1 MGIIALIKDDGK
13 GIFTN
18 FTLSY
23 QIKLPYLQPVLRR
36 RKNFVFTM
44 KNSKLYE
51 IH

>member
-1 MGIIALIKDDGK
+1 MGIIALIKDGGK

-23 QIKLPYLQPVLRR
+23 QIKLPYLQPALRR
-36 RKNFVFTM
+36 RK
-44 KNSKLYE
+44 KLRLHYENSKLYE

>member
-36 RKNFVFTM
+36 RK
-44 KNSKLYE
+44 KLRLHYE
-51 IH
+51 KFKTL